1 MINLYE
7 RTDGGGDY
15 GAAAFSGVG
24 TGVPS
29 AGNSGLDFTNILQQ
43 QNQNQ
48 SSVPQ
53 VSSIFRTGAD
63 WARLLT
69 LF

>member
-29 AGNSGLDFTNILQQ
+29 AGNSGLDFTNLLNQQ
-43 QNQNQ
+43 QQQQNQ

-53 VSSIFRTGAD
+53 VSYIFERESIGPGH
-63 WARLLT
+63 
-69 LF
+69 